1 MICLRFIIPKGC
13 KLIDALGS
21 LSEFLKANYLDY
33 PFAAGNVNIYFN
45 VSGKNTLP
53 EGENNREFFM
63 DKDGQFVDND
73 KILIS
78 EGFRDTF
85 LLFFSFIKDYSSK
98 VSFLQEKLVMKE
110 RCKKE
115 DLLKF
120 PDDVNRIKIWD
131 NQIEIVKNEIREAFF
146 LENLAGQLKEM
157 RNIGKFVRYSR
168 VITFAGNGISKDKY
182 FKDVIAVVE
191 FNNLEGLHFSSCY
204 FVNGKNEFVA
214 GKFDRERNKNKM
226 F

>member
-21 LSEFLKANYLDY
+21 LSEFLKANYSDY

-45 VSGKNTLP
+45 ISGKHSLP

-63 DKDGQFVDND
+63 DKDGKFVDND
-73 KILIS
+73 KFLIS

-85 LLFFSFIKDYSSK
+85 WRIDSFIKDYSSK
-98 VSFLQEKLVMKE
+98 IPFLQEKLAMKE
-110 RCKKE
+110 KCRQE
-115 DLLKF
+115 DIQKF
-120 PDDVNRIKIWD
+120 PDDVNRIQMWD
-131 NQIEIVKNEIREAFF
+131 KQIEFVKDEIREAFF
-146 LENLAGQLKEM
+146 LENLASQLKEK
-157 RNIGKFVRYSR
+157 RNAGEFVRYSR
-168 VITFAGNGISKDKY
+168 VVTFAGSGMSKDKY

-191 FNNLEGLHFSSCY
+191 FSNLEGLRFSSCY
-204 FVNGKNEFVA
+204 FVNGRNEFVA